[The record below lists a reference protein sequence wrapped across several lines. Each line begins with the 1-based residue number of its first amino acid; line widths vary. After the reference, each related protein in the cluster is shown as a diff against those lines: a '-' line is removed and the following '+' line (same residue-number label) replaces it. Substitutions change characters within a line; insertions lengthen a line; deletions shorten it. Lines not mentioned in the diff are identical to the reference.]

1 MRIKLESALALFFV
15 VFLFTCSSSAF
26 KAAISP
32 ATNAIPR
39 VPRTHATA
47 PSGAPVEV
55 LTQHNDNERTGANL
69 QEAALKRLNVNV
81 DQFGKLFSRA
91 VDGYVYA
98 QPLCAHDVVIPSLG
112 ARNVV
117 FVATEHNSV
126 YAFEVMTRPQSI
138 PSGRLI
144 SVHRFRVPIWL
155 RAITISF
162 PRLESPERR

>member
-98 QPLCAHDVVIPSLG
+98 QPLCAHDVV
-112 ARNVV
+112 
-117 FVATEHNSV
+117 FVAAEHNSV